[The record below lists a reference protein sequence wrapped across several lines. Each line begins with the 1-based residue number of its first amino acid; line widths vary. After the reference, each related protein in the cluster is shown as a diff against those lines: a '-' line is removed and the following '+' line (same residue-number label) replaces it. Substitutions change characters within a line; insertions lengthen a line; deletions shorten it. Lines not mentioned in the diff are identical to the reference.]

1 MSNFVE
7 IVKPD
12 GERIQW
18 NPGRKF
24 GEDTRKERRMFE
36 RTGRYTKRPHNN
48 RTGGRKRA
56 NKLQM
61 RQVSAYNRLQRL
73 RGEA

>member
-1 MSNFVE
+1 
-7 IVKPD
+7 
-12 GERIQW
+12 
-18 NPGRKF
+18 
-24 GEDTRKERRMFE
+24 MFE